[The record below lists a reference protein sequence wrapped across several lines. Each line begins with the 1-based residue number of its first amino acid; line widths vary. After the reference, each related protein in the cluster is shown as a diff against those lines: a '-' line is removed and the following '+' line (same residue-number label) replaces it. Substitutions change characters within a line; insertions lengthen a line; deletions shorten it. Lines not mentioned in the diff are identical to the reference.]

1 MKDGIILTPVPGIC
15 FRDCE
20 KSLLF
25 LRPGD
30 AVTPD
35 KQGEP
40 DHTELDLSALVGE
53 KRAKELRFRQQCFC
67 FKRAAAAAAAAKSL
81 QSCPTVRPHGLQ
93 PTRLLRP
100 WDSPGKN
107 TGVGCHLLLQ
117 CMKVE
122 VKVKSL
128 SCVRLL
134 ATPWTAAYQA
144 PPSMGFSRQ
153 QYWSGVPLQRKPNR
167 QAVDQQQ

>member
-1 MKDGIILTPVPGIC
+1 MKDGIILTLVPGIC

-20 KSLLF
+20 KSLLL
-25 LRPGD
+25 LRPED

-53 KRAKELRFRQQCFC
+53 KREKELRFRQQCFC
-67 FKRAAAAAAAAKSL
+67 FKGTTAAKSL
-81 QSCPTVRPHGLQ
+81 QSCLTLRPHGLQ
-93 PTRLLRP
+93 PTRFLRP

-107 TGVGCHLLLQ
+107 TGLGCHLLLQ
-117 CMKVE
+117 CKKVE

-128 SCVRLL
+128 SCVQLL
-134 ATPWTAAYQA
+134 GTPWAAAYQA
-144 PPSMGFSRQ
+144 PPSMGFSGQ

-167 QAVDQQQ
+167 QAVNQQQ